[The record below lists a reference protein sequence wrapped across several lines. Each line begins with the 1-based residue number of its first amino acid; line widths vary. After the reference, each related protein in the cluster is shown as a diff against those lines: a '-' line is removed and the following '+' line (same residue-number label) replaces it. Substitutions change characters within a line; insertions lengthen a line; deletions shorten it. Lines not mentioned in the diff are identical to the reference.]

1 MTWPTYNREQLIDDV
16 IALLAERG
24 VRTEID
30 PDKAGRRQEGAMLL
44 LSGLNVIPTLAPE
57 VALDLDGHARYN
69 AVIHGD

>member
-16 IALLAERG
+16 IALLAEKG
-24 VRTEID
+24 VRAEID
-30 PDKAGRRQEGAMLL
+30 PDKASRRQEGATLL

-69 AVIHGD
+69 AVVHGD